1 MTSIQTSAVV
11 GPDGALDLH
20 IANLPPGER
29 VSITI
34 DLPAGSNGSAPS
46 ASTATKSPYPNAL
59 DLLEL
64 PLEERHRILAQSVAE
79 AAELYASDPELT
91 AFEAFGDEDFFD
103 DYPEHNE

>member
-20 IANLPPGER
+20 IPNLPPGER

-34 DLPAGSNGSAPS
+34 DLPAETNGSAHS
-46 ASTATKSPYPNAL
+46 ASTAAKSPYPSAL

-79 AAELYASDPELT
+79 AAEAFRTDPELMEFS
-91 AFEAFGDEDFFD
+91 ALDGEDWKDDGD
-103 DYPEHNE
+103 